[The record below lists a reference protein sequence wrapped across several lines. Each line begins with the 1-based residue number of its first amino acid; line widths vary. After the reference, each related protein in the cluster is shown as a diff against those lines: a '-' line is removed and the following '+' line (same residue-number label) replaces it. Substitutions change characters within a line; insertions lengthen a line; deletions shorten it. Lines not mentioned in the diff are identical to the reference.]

1 MIYFII
7 IAVVLLILLIVYLIL
22 LHNKLVK
29 LEINIKKE
37 YSNLDISLVK
47 RSDLITK
54 LVETVKA
61 YMEHEKDLLTKI
73 VELRYKAV
81 DLKDEKEFFKAE
93 NEISKLLKEVLIIA
107 ENYPDLKAS
116 DNFINLQN
124 ELSRVE
130 EDLANSRKLYNDAVL
145 KYNNV
150 YMIFP
155 TKIFARLIGYKKHEF
170 YEVEEQE
177 KEMPE
182 INL

>member
-7 IAVVLLILLIVYLIL
+7 IAAVLLVILVIYLIL

-29 LEINIKKE
+29 LDLDIKKE

-81 DLKDEKEFFKAE
+81 DLKDKNEFFKTE
-93 NEISKLLKEVLIIA
+93 NEISKLLNEVLIIA
-107 ENYPDLKAS
+107 EDYPDLKAS

-130 EDLANSRKLYNDAVL
+130 EDLSNSRKLYNDAVL

-150 YMIFP
+150 YLMFP
-155 TKIFARLIGYKKHEF
+155 TKIFARLIGYKKQEF
-170 YEVEEQE
+170 FEVVEEE
-177 KEMPE
+177 KQMPE
-182 INL
+182 IKL

>member
-7 IAVVLLILLIVYLIL
+7 ISFVLLIILILYLVL

-29 LEINIKKE
+29 LNLDIKKE
-37 YSNLDISLVK
+37 YSNLDISLMK

-61 YMEHEKDLLTKI
+61 YMKHEKDLLTKI

-81 DLKDEKEFFKAE
+81 DLKDKKEFFKTE
-93 NEISKLLKEVLIIA
+93 NEISKLLGEVLIVA

-130 EDLANSRKLYNDAVL
+130 EDLSNSRKLYNDAVL

-150 YMIFP
+150 YMMFP
-155 TKIFARLIGYKKHEF
+155 TKIFALIIGYKKQEF
-170 YEVEEQE
+170 YEVEEEAKQ
-177 KEMPE
+177 MPKIE
-182 INL
+182 L

>member
-7 IAVVLLILLIVYLIL
+7 ATITIFIVLIVYLIL

-29 LEINIKKE
+29 LDQNIKKE
-37 YSNLDISLVK
+37 YSNLDISLIK

-81 DLKDEKEFFKAE
+81 DLKDKKEFFKTE
-93 NEISKLLKEVLIIA
+93 NEISEILKEVLIVA
-107 ENYPDLKAS
+107 ESYPDLKAS

-124 ELSRVE
+124 ELARVE
-130 EDLANSRKLYNDAVL
+130 EDLSNSRKLYNDAVL

-150 YMIFP
+150 YLMFP
-155 TKIFARLIGYKKHEF
+155 TKFFARIIGYKKQEF
-170 YEVEEQE
+170 FEVDEESKQ
-177 KEMPE
+177 MPK